1 MTRIVVANSRLEAA
15 KKIALVLR
23 SAGLAIAGV
32 CTSGARAAEYTR
44 GGDCIVV
51 SGGYLTD
58 LPAIRLPQLCE
69 RGTDFL
75 FLLRGEELPAF
86 ENSEYLRLRLPLV
99 KADLVASVNLLAC
112 FREPPGK
119 GSAAECRRRAATSG
133 TRQGAFDGAPWF
145 HRETSAPFFAEK
157 EYGNPTQIA
166 GKCKAYAFR
175 FLERELVHETEIY
188 QDAGHCE

>member
-112 FREPPGK
+112 FREPPG
-119 GSAAECRRRAATSG
+119 R
-133 TRQGAFDGAPWF
+133 GAPP
-145 HRETSAPFFAEK
+145 SAEDERLLLERAKGLLMEHHGFTEK
-157 EYGNPTQIA
+157 QA
-166 GKCKAYAFR
+166 HR
-175 FLERELVHETEIY
+175 FLQKKSMETRRKLPES
-188 QDAGHCE
+188 ARLTLSVS

>member
-15 KKIALVLR
+15 KKIAFVLR
-23 SAGLAIAGV
+23 SAGLPVAGV

-44 GGDCIVV
+44 DGNCIVV

-58 LPAIRLPQLCE
+58 LPAIRLPQLCG

-99 KADLVASVNLLAC
+99 KADLVASVNLLVR
-112 FREPPGK
+112 FQEPPGK
-119 GSAAECRRRAATSG
+119 SAVSNPEDERILLERAKGLLMDRHGFT
-133 TRQGAFDGAPWF
+133 
-145 HRETSAPFFAEK
+145 EK
-157 EYGNPTQIA
+157 QA
-166 GKCKAYAFR
+166 HR
-175 FLERELVHETEIY
+175 FLQKKSMETRRKLPES
-188 QDAGHCE
+188 AKLTLSV

>member
-23 SAGLAIAGV
+23 SAGLPVAGV

-44 GGDCIVV
+44 DGNCIVV

-58 LPAIRLPQLCE
+58 LPAIRLPQLCG

-99 KADLVASVNLLAC
+99 KADLIASVSLLLR
-112 FREPPGK
+112 FQEPPGK
-119 GSAAECRRRAATSG
+119 TPPAEDERALLDRAKGLLMERYGFT
-133 TRQGAFDGAPWF
+133 
-145 HRETSAPFFAEK
+145 EK
-157 EYGNPTQIA
+157 QA
-166 GKCKAYAFR
+166 HR
-175 FLERELVHETEIY
+175 FLQKKSMETRRKLPES
-188 QDAGHCE
+188 ARLALSV